1 MKKIILTL
9 CLIIM
14 TTVKAMAFPE
24 LTGGVVDEAGIL
36 SDQTKTS
43 IEQMF
48 EQSETYNFVVAT
60 VKSLEGK
67 SIEQY
72 ATELG
77 NHWGIG
83 ERRYN
88 NGVILLIAPNER
100 LVRIATGLGMS
111 KILSDSAASA
121 IIHNQMMPY
130 LKKNDFNAATTIGA
144 QAILMHLQGAKYS
157 DNSPISIIL
166 PLSLL
171 AVFIGVGFYIFSAP
185 AEERGARFKKV
196 IIAIGSLAI
205 FAVTLLALFLKYGVS
220 RGNSSSGGARFS
232 RGGRFGGGGSTGKF

>member
-24 LTGGVVDEAGIL
+24 LTGGVVDEANIL

-48 EQSETYNFVVAT
+48 EQSDTYNFVVAT

-100 LVRIATGLGMS
+100 LVRIATGLGMET
-111 KILSDSAASA
+111 ILSDSAANA
-121 IIHNQMMPY
+121 IIQTQMMPY
-130 LKKNDFNAATTIGA
+130 LKKNDFNAAVTIGA
-144 QAILMHLQGAKYS
+144 QAILMHLQGAQYS
-157 DNSPISIIL
+157 DNSSISIIL
-166 PLSLL
+166 TLSLL
-171 AVFIGVGFYIFSAP
+171 TVFIGIGFYIFSAP
-185 AEERGARFKKV
+185 TEERGARFKKV
-196 IIAIGSLAI
+196 IIVIGSLAI
-205 FAVTLLALFLKYGVS
+205 FALTLFALILKYCNLKGH
-220 RGNSSSGGARFS
+220 SSGGDRFS
-232 RGGRFGGGGSTGKF
+232 GGGRFGGGGSTGKF

>member
-14 TTVKAMAFPE
+14 TAVKAMAFPE

-48 EQSETYNFVVAT
+48 EQSDTYNFVVAT

-77 NHWGIG
+77 NHWGVG
-83 ERRYN
+83 ERKYD

-100 LVRIATGLGMS
+100 LVRIATGLGMGN
-111 KILSDSAASA
+111 ILSDSTANS
-121 IIHNQMMPY
+121 IIQNQMMPY

-171 AVFIGVGFYIFSAP
+171 AVFIGIGFYIFSAP

-205 FAVTLLALFLKYGVS
+205 FALTLFALILKYCNLKGH
-220 RGNSSSGGARFS
+220 SSGGDRFS
-232 RGGRFGGGGSTGKF
+232 GGGRFGGGGSTGKF

>member
-24 LTGGVVDEAGIL
+24 LTGGVVDEANIL
-36 SDQTKTS
+36 SDQTKTT

-77 NHWGIG
+77 NHWGVG
-83 ERRYN
+83 ERKYD

-100 LVRIATGLGMS
+100 LVRIATGLGMGN
-111 KILSDSAASA
+111 ILSDSTANA
-121 IIHNQMMPY
+121 IIQTKMMPY
-130 LKKNDFNAATTIGA
+130 LKKNDFNAAITIGA

-157 DNSPISIIL
+157 DNSSISIIL
-166 PLSLL
+166 TLSLL
-171 AVFIGVGFYIFSAP
+171 TVFIGIGFYIFSAP

-196 IIAIGSLAI
+196 IIVIGSLAI
-205 FAVTLLALFLKYGVS
+205 VALILFALILKYCNLKGH
-220 RGNSSSGGARFS
+220 SSGGDRFS
-232 RGGRFGGGGSTGKF
+232 GGGRFGGGGSTGKF